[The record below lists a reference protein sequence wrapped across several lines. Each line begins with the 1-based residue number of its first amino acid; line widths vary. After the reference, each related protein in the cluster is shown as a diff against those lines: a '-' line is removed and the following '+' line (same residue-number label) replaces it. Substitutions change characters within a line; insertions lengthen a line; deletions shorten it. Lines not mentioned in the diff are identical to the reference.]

1 MYDQTLCDFF
11 SGGLDFT
18 EWGAVDALD
27 ETGYSIRL
35 GRTSHTVD
43 RGSLRVA
50 KLGQLCPFW
59 SASRFLGGWQETSN
73 PGLSAIAR
81 FLFAWGLVQVVFA
94 IAFRA

>member
-1 MYDQTLCDFF
+1 MCDHILCDFF
-11 SGGLDFT
+11 SGGLDGRRDT
-18 EWGAVDALD
+18 
-27 ETGYSIRL
+27 R
-35 GRTSHTVD
+35 RTSHTVD
-43 RGSLRVA
+43 GGSLRVA